1 MVVQP
6 CPPPFLTQ
14 NPYILRFH
22 DVDKNSHLLV
32 DGNPTGRSAMNFIK
46 VHDMILYAF
55 WIL

>member
-22 DVDKNSHLLV
+22 DSDKNSHLLV

-46 VHDMILYAF
+46 VTDIIHA
-55 WIL
+55 